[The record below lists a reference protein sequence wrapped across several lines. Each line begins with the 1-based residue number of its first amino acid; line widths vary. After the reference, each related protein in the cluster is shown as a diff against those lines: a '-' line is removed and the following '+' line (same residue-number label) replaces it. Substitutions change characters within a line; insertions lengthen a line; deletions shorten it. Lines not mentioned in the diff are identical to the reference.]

1 MRNIVIECVSVSKG
15 VSEGEAL
22 VTDQPMCLYDSLD
35 PKSGLIVNRRH
46 ELYGECVSGKIF
58 FFPYGI
64 GSSTSAATIL
74 EASRCK
80 KAPNAIVNLETE
92 PIIAVGALLAERLYG
107 KIIPIVH
114 RPKTNPAEVIKHH
127 SVRVNADLGLIEV
140 LEPGRDSTTLKQRKL
155 KTAKR
160 PHNVFKKS
168 PTRLN

>member
-1 MRNIVIECVSVSKG
+1 MTRVRNIVIKCVPVSKG

-22 VTDQPMCLYDSLD
+22 VTNQPMCLYDSLD
-35 PKSGLIVNRRH
+35 PKSGRIVNRRH

-80 KAPNAIVNLETE
+80 KAPSAIVNLETE

-114 RPKTNPAEVIKHH
+114 RPEINPAEVIRHH
-127 SVRVNADLGLIEV
+127 RVRVDADMGLIEV
-140 LEPGRDSTTLKQRKL
+140 LELDRDAAHVK
-155 KTAKR
+155 A
-160 PHNVFKKS
+160 N
-168 PTRLN
+168 NA

>member
-1 MRNIVIECVSVSKG
+1 MIRVGKIVIRCVPVSKG

-22 VTDQPMCLYDSLD
+22 VTSQPMCLYDSLD
-35 PKSGLIVNRRH
+35 PKSGRIVNKRH
-46 ELYGECVSGKIF
+46 ELYGECVSGRIL

-107 KIIPIVH
+107 RIIPIVH
-114 RPKTNPAEVIKHH
+114 RPEIDPAEVIKHH
-127 SVRVNADLGLIEV
+127 SVRVNADVGLIEV
-140 LEPGRDSTTLKQRKL
+140 LGHGRDAAHVK
-155 KTAKR
+155 A
-160 PHNVFKKS
+160 N
-168 PTRLN
+168 NA

>member
-1 MRNIVIECVSVSKG
+1 MRDSLIKCVPVFKG

-22 VTDQPMCLYDSLD
+22 VTNQPMCLYDSLD

-64 GSSTSAATIL
+64 GSSTSAATVL

-80 KAPNAIVNLETE
+80 RAPNAIINLETE

-107 KIIPIVH
+107 KIIPVVH
-114 RPKTNPAEVIKHH
+114 RPKANPAEVIRHH

-140 LEPGRDSTTLKQRKL
+140 LDRG
-155 KTAKR
+155 
-160 PHNVFKKS
+160 
-168 PTRLN
+168 